1 MAQVV
6 IKNPS
11 DLTIVFKKRVALAL
25 NATQDVIYRTLQ
37 EKLSEYYY
45 EITPKVYDRTYK
57 LFNSIIKTEIITTG
71 DGFSCTVE
79 VDPSYLDYTYKGG
92 ATGLE
97 VWNWA
102 NANSHGGT
110 VSGNIEVWNNAIDAL
125 GGKNGI
131 INLMKQNLQKYGV
144 PVI

>member
-25 NATQDVIYRTLQ
+25 NATQNIIYKALQ
-37 EKLSEYYY
+37 DKLSEYYH
-45 EITPKVYDRTYK
+45 EITPRVYDRTYK
-57 LFNSIIKTEIITTG
+57 LFNSIIKTEINTTG
-71 DGFSCTVE
+71 DGFYCTVE
-79 VDPSYLDYTYKGG
+79 VDPTYLNFTYEGG

-97 VWNWA
+97 VWEWA

-110 VSGNIEVWNNAIDAL
+110 VPGNIEVWNNAIDAL
-125 GGKNGI
+125 GGEIGI
-131 INLMKQNLQKYGV
+131 INLMKQNLIKYGV

>member
-1 MAQVV
+1 MAQVI

-11 DLTIVFKKRVALAL
+11 DLTMVFKKRVTLAL
-25 NATQDVIYRTLQ
+25 NATQDIIYKALQ
-37 EKLSEYYY
+37 EKLSEYYH
-45 EITPKVYDRTYK
+45 EITPMVYDRTYK
-57 LFNSIIKTEIITTG
+57 LFNSIIKTEIIATG
-71 DGFSCTVE
+71 DGFSCSVE

-102 NANSHGGT
+102 NAKSHGGT
-110 VSGNIEVWNNAIDAL
+110 VEGNIEVWNNTMDSL
-125 GGKNGI
+125 GGENGI